1 MCFGVLSSTL
11 HPLCVPASLWRGR
24 SSSLSLPDWTGV
36 VNEGRFLEKHVVCC
50 LQKKILFDVHRFL
63 WWGLR
68 LYSVCLLKSYIN
80 VNLTWNCKKS
90 CEYPSI
96 SRHLLNVFGNKNEY
110 AIWLIYYILRTNFY
124 GLLNHTRPG
133 SRPFCCVFLS
143 FFYSW
148 LIFLFLLSSFCPML
162 FICSV
167 SLWIILP
174 D

>member
-50 LQKKILFDVHRFL
+50 LQKKVLFDVHRFL

-143 FFYSW
+143 FFYLW
-148 LIFLFLLSSFCPML
+148 LIFLCFFCRLFVQCYLYVLFLCE
-162 FICSV
+162 
-167 SLWIILP
+167 
-174 D
+174 